1 MTGQQLKN
9 AILALA
15 VQGKLVSQDPKDE
28 PAAALLERVKAEKA
42 RLVKAGKI
50 KKEKPLPPITDA
62 EKPFVIPAGWEWRR
76 IGNVFNLQAG
86 KNITSSEIQ
95 AIQDE
100 LHPYPCYGGNG
111 LRGYVS
117 FFNRDGK
124 YPLIG
129 RQGALCGN
137 INFAY
142 NKFYATEHAVVT
154 ETFCDTSVKWAGLFL
169 EALNLNQYATATA
182 QPGLAVKTINQVL
195 IPIPPLAEQKR
206 IVKKIEELLPRVSAY
221 DAAEQKLSRLDAEFP
236 DKLKKSIL
244 QQAVQGKLAKQDKN
258 DEPVSDL
265 LKRIKA
271 EKERLIAEGKIK
283 KGKPLP
289 PIAEEEKPFEIPA
302 GWEWVRFANVM
313 EFISTGPFGSVLHKN
328 EYVHNGIPIVN
339 PACIQHGKIIPVE
352 RMSVAASTKER
363 LKMYVLHAG
372 NIVIGRRG
380 ELGRCAIVGN
390 MEDGW
395 LCGTGCFFMNPF
407 VELNRR
413 FIQMVLAS
421 DYAKNYFMKS
431 SVGTTMNNLNH
442 QILKKFLFP
451 LPPLAEQKRI
461 VEQVEEHLALCD
473 KLKSR

>member
-15 VQGKLVSQDPKDE
+15 VQGKLVPQNPKDE

-206 IVKKIEELLPRVSAY
+206 IVEKIEELLPRVSAY
-221 DAAEQKLSRLDAEFP
+221 DEAEQKLSRLDAEFP
-236 DKLKKSIL
+236 DKLKTSIL

-258 DEPVSDL
+258 DEPASEL

-271 EKERLIAEGKIK
+271 EKERLVAEGKIK
-283 KGKPLP
+283 KEKPLP
-289 PIAEEEKPFEIPA
+289 PIKDEEKPFEIPT
-302 GWEWVRFANVM
+302 GWEWVR
-313 EFISTGPFGSVLHKN
+313 ISSVCQTIVDCPHSTPKYFSTDTGFVAIDTN
-328 EYVHNGIPIVN
+328 
-339 PACIQHGKIIPVE
+339 CIDAKGKITGWRNVDEKTYDQRI
-352 RMSVAASTKER
+352 AR
-363 LKMYVLHAG
+363 LMPRVNDIVLTREG
-372 NIVIGRRG
+372 SIGRAAILPDNKKIC
-380 ELGRCAIVGN
+380 LGQRVMLLRPSKSIN
-390 MEDGW
+390 TKLLQQFIMS
-395 LCGTGCFFMNPF
+395 PYS
-407 VELNRR
+407 LNRLTAQQKGLGAKH
-413 FIQMVLAS
+413 INVS
-421 DYAKNYFMKS
+421 D
-431 SVGTTMNNLNH
+431 
-442 QILKKFLFP
+442 ILELPLP

-461 VEQVEEHLALCD
+461 VKRVEEYLALCD